1 MKRVRVGVGA
11 GFSGDRLDA
20 ALPLVE
26 RGEIG
31 YLVFECL
38 AERTIALAQKDRL
51 RDSARGYHPF
61 LEERLRRV
69 LAACKARGVKI
80 VSNMGAANPLAAGER
95 AAAVA
100 RELGLSGLKIAVVTG
115 DDVLEIVRGG
125 QYTAAETG
133 QPIDEIE
140 DVVSANAYL
149 GIEPIRAA
157 LEQGADVVL
166 TGRVADPSLILAPVA
181 HEHGWSN
188 DDWLR
193 LGAGTVV
200 GHLLECAAQVSGGY
214 FADPGYKIVPN
225 LADVGYPIAEIAAS
239 GEALVMKTPQSG
251 GLVSTAT
258 CKEQLLYELHDP
270 ARYLTPD
277 VTADFSGVRL
287 AQAGQDVVR
296 VTGGSGTARPDTLKV
311 TVGYRAGWIGEA
323 QVSYGGPG
331 AAERARLAGQI
342 VLDRLEYLGV
352 RPIET
357 RAEVVGVDSLYPGSG
372 PLAARASVLGA
383 MAEPYEARG
392 RVAARCRTQD
402 EAEMVV
408 HEVDSLGLN
417 GPSGGSIAAMGV
429 REVIGV
435 VSTFIPRELVRPCI
449 SIEDVRI

>member
-31 YLVFECL
+31 YLIFECL
-38 AERTIALAQKDRL
+38 AERTIALAQRDRL

-69 LAACKARGVKI
+69 LPACAARGVKI
-80 VSNMGAANPLAAGER
+80 VSNMGAANPIAAGER
-95 AAAVA
+95 AAAVG
-100 RELGLSGLKIAVVTG
+100 RELGLSGLVIAVVLG
-115 DDVLEIVRGG
+115 DDVLDVVKQGA
-125 QYTAAETG
+125 YVAAETG
-133 QPIDEIE
+133 QPIASLG

-149 GIEPIRAA
+149 GAGSIRAA

-181 HEHGWSN
+181 FEHDWPE
-188 DDWLR
+188 DDWPR
-193 LGAGTVV
+193 LGAGTIV
-200 GHLLECAAQVSGGY
+200 GHLLECAAQVTGGY
-214 FADPGYKIVPN
+214 FADPGFKDVPN
-225 LADVGYPIAEIAAS
+225 LADVGYPIAEV
-239 GEALVMKTPQSG
+239 GQDGRALVMKTPNSG
-251 GLVSTAT
+251 GLVSPAT

-277 VTADFSGVRL
+277 VTADFTGVRV
-287 AQAGQDVVR
+287 AQVEQDVVW

-331 AAERARLAGQI
+331 AVARARLAGEI
-342 VLDRLEYLGV
+342 VLDRLERLGV

-357 RAEVVGVDSLYPGSG
+357 RAEVLGVDSLYPGSAS
-372 PLAARASVLGA
+372 PALRVEPSEARA
-383 MAEPYEARG
+383 
-392 RVAARCRTQD
+392 RVAVRTQTAD
-402 EAEMVV
+402 EAEMAV
-408 HEVDSLGLN
+408 HEMDALGLN
-417 GPSGGSIAAMGV
+417 GPSGGSIASQSV
-429 REVIGV
+429 REVLGV
-435 VSTFIPRELVRPCI
+435 VSTFVPRDLIRPGVTVETVRA
-449 SIEDVRI
+449 

>member
-26 RGEIG
+26 RGNLD

-51 RDSARGYHPF
+51 RDAARGYHPF
-61 LEERLRRV
+61 LDERLRRV
-69 LAACKARGVKI
+69 LAACKANGVTI
-80 VSNMGAANPLAAGER
+80 VTNMGAANPLAAGER
-95 AAAVA
+95 AATVA
-100 RELGLSGLKIAVVTG
+100 RELGIAGLKIAVVTG
-115 DDVLEIVRGG
+115 DDVLDVVNGG
-125 QYTAAETG
+125 DYLAAETG
-133 QPIDEIE
+133 LRISDLD

-157 LEQGADVVL
+157 LEQGADLVI
-166 TGRVADPSLILAPVA
+166 TGRVADPSLILAPAA
-181 HEHGWSN
+181 HEHGWPE
-188 DDWLR
+188 DDWQR
-193 LGAGTVV
+193 LGAGTIV
-200 GHLLECAAQVSGGY
+200 GHLLECAAQVTGGY
-214 FADPGYKIVPN
+214 FADPGYKDVPN
-225 LADVGYPIAEIAAS
+225 LADVGYPIADIDAS

-251 GLVSTAT
+251 GIVSPAT

-277 VTADFSGVRL
+277 VTADFTGVRL
-287 AQAGQDVVR
+287 RQDGQDVVR
-296 VTGGSGTARPDTLKV
+296 VTGGSGSARSDTLKV

-331 AAERARLAGQI
+331 ASERARLAGQI

-357 RAEVVGVDSLYPGSG
+357 RAEVIGVDALYPGSA
-372 PLAARASVLGA
+372 PVLAHVAAGHA
-383 MAEPYEARG
+383 PPEARV
-392 RVAARCRTQD
+392 RVAARVRTQD
-402 EAEMVV
+402 EAEMVA

-429 REVIGV
+429 REILGV
-435 VSTFIPRELVRPCI
+435 VSTFVPRNLIRPTVTVETVRA
-449 SIEDVRI
+449 

>member
-51 RDSARGYHPF
+51 RDANRGYHPF

-69 LAACKARGVKI
+69 LPACKARGVTI
-80 VSNMGAANPLAAGER
+80 VSNMGAANPVAAGER

-100 RELGLSGLKIAVVTG
+100 RELGISGYKIAVVTG
-115 DDVLEIVRGG
+115 DDVLETVRQGE
-125 QYTAAETG
+125 YVAAETG
-133 QPIDEIE
+133 QRISELD

-157 LEQGADVVL
+157 LEQGADLVL

-181 HEHGWSN
+181 FEHGWPD
-188 DDWLR
+188 DDWQR
-193 LGAGTVV
+193 LGAGTIV
-200 GHLLECAAQVSGGY
+200 GHLLECAAQVTGGY
-214 FADPGYKIVPN
+214 FADPGYKDVPN
-225 LADVGYPIAEIAAS
+225 LADVGYPIAEVEAS
-239 GEALVMKTPQSG
+239 GAALISKTPQSG
-251 GLVSTAT
+251 GLVSPAT

-277 VTADFSGVRL
+277 VTADFTGVRL
-287 AQAGQDVVR
+287 QQVERDIVR
-296 VTGGSGTARPDTLKV
+296 VTGGSGSPRPDTLKV
-311 TVGYRAGWIGEA
+311 TVGYRAGWIGEG

-342 VLDRLEYLGV
+342 VLDRLEYLGLKPV
-352 RPIET
+352 ET
-357 RAEVVGVDSLYPGSG
+357 RAEVVGIDSLYPGSG
-372 PLAARASVLGA
+372 PVTARAAAGGPP
-383 MAEPYEARG
+383 PYEARV
-392 RVAARCRTQD
+392 RVAARVRTQE

-408 HEVDSLGLN
+408 HEIDALGLN

-429 REVIGV
+429 REILGV
-435 VSTFIPRELVRPCI
+435 VSTFVPRELIGPSVSVEHL
-449 SIEDVRI
+449 SI

>member
-26 RGEIG
+26 RGDIG

-51 RDSARGYHPF
+51 RDAERGYHPF

-80 VSNMGAANPLAAGER
+80 VTNMGAANPLAAGRR

-115 DDVLEIVRGG
+115 DDVLDIVTSG
-125 QYTAAETG
+125 QYLAAETG
-133 QPIDEIE
+133 QPIADLG

-149 GIEPIRAA
+149 GAAPIREA
-157 LEQGADVVL
+157 LTGGADVVI

-181 HEHGWSN
+181 FEHGWPE
-188 DDWLR
+188 DDWSR
-193 LGAGTVV
+193 LGAGTIV
-200 GHLLECAAQVSGGY
+200 GHLLECAAQVTGGY
-214 FADPGYKIVPN
+214 FADPGFKDVPN
-225 LADVGYPIAEIAAS
+225 LADVGYPIAEVMAS
-239 GEALVMKTPQSG
+239 GEALVTKTPNSG
-251 GLVSTAT
+251 GLVSTST

-277 VTADFSGVRL
+277 VTADFTGVRL
-287 AQAGQDVVR
+287 HQVEQDVVR
-296 VTGGSGTARPDTLKV
+296 VTGGGGTARPDTLKV

-331 AAERARLAGQI
+331 AVDRARLAGQI
-342 VLDRLEYLGV
+342 VLDRLEYLGLQ
-352 RPIET
+352 PIET
-357 RAEVVGVDSLYPGSG
+357 RAEVVGVDSLYPGSA
-372 PLAARASVLGA
+372 PLTAAHTEPAP
-383 MAEPYEARG
+383 PYEARV
-392 RVAARCRTQD
+392 RVAARVHTQE

-417 GPSGGSIAAMGV
+417 GPSGGSIAAQGI
-429 REVIGV
+429 REVLGV
-435 VSTFIPRELVRPCI
+435 VSTFVPRELIRPSVTVEEVRA
-449 SIEDVRI
+449 